1 MGDMFL
7 LYLLTRLEAIK
18 LLCLF
23 VCLGYFIITV
33 IWFLMSLDDSSYY
46 SSKAKEKMS
55 DTSKLYIPI
64 ISTILLVLL
73 PTKEDMMFVV
83 AGTGIMEIAKNED
96 IKRIAG
102 KSVTIFEKYLDD
114 MMKEEKK

>member
-1 MGDMFL
+1 MSDMFL

-18 LLCLF
+18 LLCLL
-23 VCLGYFIITV
+23 VALGYFALTIV
-33 IWFLMSLDDSSYY
+33 WFFMSLEEFSY
-46 SSKAKEKMS
+46 SSKAKEKLS

-64 ISTILLVLL
+64 ISTVLLVFL
-73 PTKEDMMFVV
+73 PTKEDMMFIV

-96 IKRIAG
+96 TKRIAG